1 MVVLPYYLFKRGSSL
16 ILPCNKPAIWKGSV
30 HNVRFREFLSNFEW
44 ILNMDFLMFWQK
56 WYVIFKF
63 TMHKHTFTKF
73 EFILFCCKFT
83 IIEIDRKF
91 IKTYIVQC
99 RNLSFARKC
108 TIIKTEPFASWLCQ
122 TGLFF
127 SLATIHKPSRL
138 CAVTAAAATC
148 CNQVQHQT
156 CTQTPVSEKACLSFF
171 LVTDWFRHF
180 VSEVPKGL
188 SSVVSQ

>member
-1 MVVLPYYLFKRGSSL
+1 
-16 ILPCNKPAIWKGSV
+16 
-30 HNVRFREFLSNFEW
+30 
-44 ILNMDFLMFWQK
+44 
-56 WYVIFKF
+56 
-63 TMHKHTFTKF
+63 MHKHTFTKF

-108 TIIKTEPFASWLCQ
+108 TIIKTEPFATWLCQ
-122 TGLFF
+122 TGLFLF
-127 SLATIHKPSRL
+127 LLATIHKPSRL

-156 CTQTPVSEKACLSFF
+156 CTQTPVSEKSLSLF
-171 LVTDWFRHF
+171 
-180 VSEVPKGL
+180 L
-188 SSVVSQ
+188 SSYRLVQTFCLRSALERFQLSCVSVMSQ

>member
-1 MVVLPYYLFKRGSSL
+1 
-16 ILPCNKPAIWKGSV
+16 
-30 HNVRFREFLSNFEW
+30 
-44 ILNMDFLMFWQK
+44 
-56 WYVIFKF
+56 
-63 TMHKHTFTKF
+63 MHKHTFTKF

-108 TIIKTEPFASWLCQ
+108 IIKTEPFASWLCQ

-138 CAVTAAAATC
+138 CAVTAAATTC

-156 CTQTPVSEKACLSFF
+156 CTQTPVRGHSTTTWTNFHPNLTPSPPRVDKRGQSTN
-171 LVTDWFRHF
+171 V
-180 VSEVPKGL
+180 
-188 SSVVSQ
+188 SVVSQ

>member
-1 MVVLPYYLFKRGSSL
+1 
-16 ILPCNKPAIWKGSV
+16 
-30 HNVRFREFLSNFEW
+30 
-44 ILNMDFLMFWQK
+44 
-56 WYVIFKF
+56 
-63 TMHKHTFTKF
+63 MHKHTFTKF

-138 CAVTAAAATC
+138 CAVTAAATTC

-156 CTQTPVSEKACLSFF
+156 CTQTPVSEKSLSLF
-171 LVTDWFRHF
+171 
-180 VSEVPKGL
+180 L
-188 SSVVSQ
+188 SSYRLVQTFCLRSALERSQLINVSAMSQ